1 MTLLWIDFETRSRCD
16 LPSRGVYNYAQDI
29 STEVLCMS
37 YSFDDDEVVTW
48 VPGQPFP
55 QRVAEHTGQIRAHNA
70 AFERLIFW
78 FVLCP
83 DQKLREP
90 KLEQFYCTAAQAR
103 ANCAPGS
110 LEDVG
115 RFAGASMKKDH
126 RGSQLIRLLSI
137 PRADGT
143 FNDDPALLA
152 EMYRYCDQDVRAM
165 RAISKSMRDLSAD
178 ELADFHVNERV
189 NDRGVRVDVA
199 LCQAA
204 IRYATVELDEI
215 QQIVREVTQGAI
227 TSVRSPKMRQW
238 VLDRVGPQ
246 ARDLMMVEDKA
257 IVDRIKKTEKI
268 YAPMVSRDEY
278 SDSTFVT
285 KIALLERDR
294 FKVSIDKSVRANLL
308 AMNDPDQ
315 VPPDVAEVI
324 QCADDLWASSVA
336 KFQRA
341 ANLADRDDGRVRG
354 AFVFAGGS
362 ATGRASSFGLQVHNF
377 PRKCAKEPQLV
388 RDAMVQGG
396 EIVPQYGKR
405 VTDVLKQML
414 RPALLAED
422 GNALV
427 MADWSSIEARVNP
440 WLSGRGDAKLDIF
453 RNGEDVYKVNAAAT
467 FHVPLAGVT
476 GEQRQM
482 GKIQELALG
491 FAGGVGAFAAMSR
504 IYGMKIPEPDAKRMV
519 NAWRRANPWAVMFW
533 DSLERAYTAA
543 MRHKNKE
550 FTAGRITYLFDGVHL
565 WYALPS
571 GRILCYPFAKLE
583 GDGVTYAKAAW
594 KPAADAKE
602 WPRARLWKGL
612 ACENVTQ
619 ATANDILRSALRLL
633 DAEGFE
639 PVLHVHDE
647 IVLET
652 ADPVAAETA
661 LQRAMCTPPAWA
673 AGLPLGI
680 ETTTMTRYG
689 KG

>member
-1 MTLLWIDFETRSRCD
+1 MKTLWLDFETRSKCD

-37 YSFDDDEVVTW
+37 YAFDDDEVVTW
-48 VPGQPFP
+48 LPGQPFP
-55 QRVAEHTGQIRAHNA
+55 AAVANHTGQIRAHNA

-83 DQKLREP
+83 DHKIPEP

-126 RGSQLIRLLSI
+126 RGSQLIRLLSV
-137 PRADGT
+137 PQADG
-143 FNDDPALLA
+143 FFRQDPTLMD
-152 EMYRYCDQDVRAM
+152 EMIQYCEQDVRAM
-165 RAISKSMRDLSAD
+165 RAISKGMRDLSAD
-178 ELADFHVNERV
+178 ELADYHVNERV
-189 NDRGVRVDVA
+189 NDRGVRVDVD
-199 LCQAA
+199 LCNAA
-204 IRYATVELDEI
+204 VRYATVELDEI
-215 QQIVREVTQGAI
+215 QQIVREVTEGAI

-246 ARDLMMVEDKA
+246 ALELMTVYKDGEAK
-257 IVDRIKKTEKI
+257 
-268 YAPMVSRDEY
+268 Y
-278 SDSTFVT
+278 
-285 KIALLERDR
+285 
-294 FKVSIDKSVRANLL
+294 SIDKSVRGNLL
-308 AMNDPDQ
+308 ILAGETPDE

-354 AFVFAGGS
+354 AFVFSGGS

-377 PRKCAKEPQLV
+377 PRKCAKEPELV
-388 RDAMVQGG
+388 RAAMTQGG

-414 RPALLAED
+414 RPALLAEE
-422 GNALV
+422 GNMLV
-427 MADWSSIEARVNP
+427 VADWSSIEARVNP
-440 WLSGRGDAKLDIF
+440 WLSGRGDDKLDIF
-453 RNGEDVYKVNAAAT
+453 RNGGDVYKVNASAT
-467 FHVPLAGVT
+467 FRVPVAEVT
-476 GEQRQM
+476 GDQRQV
-482 GKIQELALG
+482 GKVQELACG
-491 FAGGVGAFAAMSR
+491 FAGGVGAFAAMGR
-504 IYGMKIPEPDAKRMV
+504 VYGLLLPEPEAKRMV
-519 NAWRRANPWAVMFW
+519 DGWRRANPWAMPFW
-533 DSLERAYTAA
+533 EGLERCYTAA
-543 MRHKNKE
+543 MRHKGKE

-571 GRILCYPFAKLE
+571 GRILCYPYARLE
-583 GDGVTYAKAAW
+583 EDGVTYAKAAW

-602 WPRARLWKGL
+602 WPRARLWRGL

-619 ATANDILRSALRLL
+619 ATANDILRHALRSL

-652 ADPVAAETA
+652 ADPVAAEEA
-661 LQRAMCTPPAWA
+661 VQRVMCTPPAWA

-680 ETTTMTRYG
+680 ETHSMIRYG

>member
-1 MTLLWIDFETRSRCD
+1 MTILYCDFETRSKCD

-29 STEVLCMS
+29 STQVLCMS
-37 YSFDDDEVVTW
+37 YAFDDDEVVTW

-55 QRVAEHTGQIRAHNA
+55 AAVANHTGQIRAHNA

-83 DQKLREP
+83 DHKIPEP

-126 RGSQLIRLLSI
+126 RGSQLIRLLSV
-137 PRADGT
+137 PQADGFFRQDQT
-143 FNDDPALLA
+143 LMD
-152 EMYRYCDQDVRAM
+152 EMIAYCEQDVRAM
-165 RAISKSMRDLSAD
+165 RAISKGMRDLSAD
-178 ELADFHVNERV
+178 ELADYHVNERV
-189 NDRGVRVDVA
+189 NDRGVRIDVA
-199 LCQAA
+199 LCNAA
-204 IRYATVELDEI
+204 VRYATEELDEI
-215 QQIVREVTQGAI
+215 QQIVREVTEGAI

-246 ARDLMMVEDKA
+246 ALELMT
-257 IVDRIKKTEKI
+257 I
-268 YAPMVSRDEY
+268 
-278 SDSTFVT
+278 
-285 KIALLERDR
+285 
-294 FKVSIDKSVRANLL
+294 FKDGEAKYSIDKSVRGNLL
-308 AMNDPDQ
+308 ILAGENPDE

-341 ANLADRDDGRVRG
+341 ADLADRDDGRVRG
-354 AFVFAGGS
+354 AFVFSGGS
-362 ATGRASSFGLQVHNF
+362 ATGRSSSFGLQVHNF
-377 PRKCAKEPQLV
+377 PRKCAKEPELV
-388 RDAMVQGG
+388 RAAMTQGG

-414 RPALLAED
+414 RPALLAEP

-427 MADWSSIEARVNP
+427 VADWSSIEARVNP
-440 WLSGRGDAKLDIF
+440 WLSGRGDDKLEIF
-453 RNGEDVYKVNAAAT
+453 RNGGDVYKVNASAT
-467 FHVPLAGVT
+467 FRVPVAEVT
-476 GEQRQM
+476 GDQRQV
-482 GKIQELALG
+482 GKVQELACG
-491 FAGGVGAFAAMSR
+491 FAGGVGAFAAMGR
-504 IYGMKIPEPDAKRMV
+504 IYGLLLPEPEARRMV
-519 NAWRRANPWAVMFW
+519 DGWRRANPWAMPFW
-533 DSLERAYTAA
+533 ESLEQCYTAA
-543 MRHKNKE
+543 MRHKGKE

-571 GRILCYPFAKLE
+571 GRILCYPYARLE
-583 GDGVTYAKAAW
+583 EDGVTYAKAAW

-602 WPRARLWKGL
+602 WPRARLWRGL

-619 ATANDILRSALRLL
+619 ATANDILRYALRSL

-652 ADPVAAETA
+652 ADPVAAEEA
-661 LQRAMCTPPAWA
+661 MQRAMCTPPAWA

-680 ETTTMTRYG
+680 ETHTMTRYG